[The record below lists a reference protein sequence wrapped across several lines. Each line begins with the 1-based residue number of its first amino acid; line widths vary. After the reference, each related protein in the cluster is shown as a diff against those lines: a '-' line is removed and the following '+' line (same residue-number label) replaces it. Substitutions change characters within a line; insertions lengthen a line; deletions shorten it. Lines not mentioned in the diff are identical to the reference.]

1 MGSGMRV
8 GDVFACM
15 CGGGRD
21 KKVRNGKKKRRD
33 ENREKRGRKG
43 RGQKTKSHKKDTK
56 ESCDRF

>member
-1 MGSGMRV
+1 MGSGIRV

-33 ENREKRGRKG
+33 ENREKRGKEGKG
-43 RGQKTKSHKKDTK
+43 TKNKEPQKGHKR
-56 ESCDRF
+56 EL

>member
-1 MGSGMRV
+1 MGSGIRV

-33 ENREKRGRKG
+33 ENREKRGKEWKG
-43 RGQKTKSHKKDTK
+43 TKNK
-56 ESCDRF
+56 